1 MADDLHFLLP
11 PDLKDSVVEWLKEDI
26 PAFDYGGYV
35 VGNAEETALL
45 LCKAPGVFCGKPFV
59 DAIFSYLG
67 CVVEWF
73 VQEGVELNPVCEVAK
88 VTGPAYRLLQGERT
102 ALNIVT
108 RASGIASHARE
119 LVKSVR
125 EEGWEGEVAGTRKT
139 TPGFRLV
146 EKYAL
151 LVGGASTHRY
161 DLSSMVMLKDNHI
174 WIMGGIEEA
183 VKKAR
188 RVAGFS
194 LKIEVECR
202 SVVEAREAAVSG
214 ADVIM
219 LDNFST
225 EALKEAVPVIKKD
238 FPHIVLEA
246 SGGVR
251 LENIKAYCIQGL
263 DVVSLSTTTQGHG
276 AIDFSFKIQK
286 EGHDPKNPLV
296 TCMQ

>member
-1 MADDLHFLLP
+1 MADDLKYLLP
-11 PDLKDSVVEWLKEDI
+11 PDLKDSVVEWLREDI
-26 PAFDYGGYV
+26 PSFDYGGYV
-35 VGNAEETALL
+35 VGNVDETALL
-45 LCKAPGVFCGKPFV
+45 LCKAPGVFCGRPFV
-59 DAIFSYLG
+59 DAIFEHLG

-73 VQEGVELNPVCEVAK
+73 VQEGVELRPVCEVAR

-108 RASGIASHARE
+108 RASGIATHARE

-125 EEGWEGEVAGTRKT
+125 EEGWKGEVAGTRKT

-161 DLSSMVMLKDNHI
+161 DLSSMVMLKDNHV
-174 WIMGGIEEA
+174 WIVGGVKEA
-183 VKKAR
+183 VKRAR

-202 SVVEAREAAVSG
+202 SVAEVREAAASG

-225 EALKEAVPVIKKD
+225 EALTEAVPVIKRD
-238 FPHIVLEA
+238 FPHVILEA

-251 LENIKAYCIQGL
+251 LENIKGYCVVGL
-263 DVVSLSTTTQGHG
+263 DVISLSTMTQGH
-276 AIDFSFKIQK
+276 AAVDFSFKIQK
-286 EGHDPKNPLV
+286 KGRDPQNPLV
-296 TCMQ
+296 TAVQ

>member
-1 MADDLHFLLP
+1 MADDLKYLLP
-11 PDLKDSVVEWLKEDI
+11 PDLKDTVVGWLKEDI
-26 PAFDYGGYV
+26 PSFDFGGYV
-35 VGNAEETALL
+35 VGDVEETALL
-45 LCKAPGVFCGKPFV
+45 LCKARGVFCGKPFV
-59 DAIFSYLG
+59 NAIFAHLG
-67 CVVEWF
+67 CTVEWF
-73 VQEGVELNPVCEVAK
+73 VQEGVELEPVCEVAR

-108 RASGIASHARE
+108 RASGIATHARE
-119 LVKSVR
+119 LVQAVR

-174 WIMGGIEEA
+174 WIVGGVKEA

-194 LKIEVECR
+194 MKIEVECR
-202 SVVEAREAAVSG
+202 SVAEAREAASSG

-219 LDNFST
+219 LDNFSAD
-225 EALKEAVPVIKKD
+225 ALKEAVPVIKRE
-238 FPHIVLEA
+238 FSHVVLEA

-251 LENIKAYCIQGL
+251 LENIKGYCVGGL
-263 DVVSLSTTTQGHG
+263 DVISLSSTTQGHA

-286 EGHDPKNPLV
+286 KGHDPRNPLV
-296 TCMQ
+296 TSVQ